1 MRLWF
6 ESLSSPP
13 TTSGPETLLPSHRT
27 AAPRGSQGVWE
38 GRANCGGNPCNFF
51 SRFTHSLSHSFFH
64 AVLFTME
71 GENITPYQDGDTTM
85 HRAWLVANASANT
98 IEGTPSDPGSGSTA
112 ARPPRPDP
120 FQFDG
125 EFLAVGHSGGRGTRG
140 SRGNSGHG
148 GRARRGRSSG
158 SSTDVNPASRPE
170 SPPRDVPQGSEHG
183 DRRGLK
189 RPAISE
195 GTEDGSAASGSQS
208 RKRKNRGKR
217 DPRIDEARTHCR
229 IVLLE
234 WFRNNSM
241 VYLEKKYLNDGTKGL
256 ELARNELMLILTE
269 ATAGQA
275 FEEAR
280 GMSDWNTWIEQQAV
294 EAIYNP
300 TMTYEAVHPGEGS
313 SGGRK
318 SELYIK
324 LENWKRGVIAAKGT
338 SARNLP
344 VFIDRQM
351 ADNIATQGRQGVIWL
366 PRNAEIKALDREIFQ
381 GTFGVVRRV
390 QIHGASFIPSWIE
403 WAGKTMKAKNSLEN
417 RKERSLEALACPV
430 DHPGV
435 IKLQYLNPRTKESY
449 SMWWNGGSLKNMRIY
464 DHQVPEDHERDIL
477 QMHGADFE
485 ARKRLVVYRKHRAY
499 LAWALMCIVDVVH
512 NQDVLHND
520 LNPNNVML
528 HFPQDRENTVFIGV
542 CDWGMASW
550 GDEDAPSNYGRDSVD
565 DMKKHR
571 EKYNCAG
578 PELFHVRGQRGTST
592 SPVRM
597 ARKHRHTYLS
607 ESFSVG
613 VLAKKIYAKDAASP
627 LFQLNSDPNGVMM
640 RFELALDQLTR
651 PNPAERSTIT
661 HIVNIL
667 KSPPYNIV
675 TPTMCFR
682 DTAK

>member
-1 MRLWF
+1 MHVQQDPLPARVHS
-6 ESLSSPP
+6 ESMDASLISNHRIEDQTSNVPEIP
-13 TTSGPETLLPSHRT
+13 TTRFRALQIIASTSTVQMHAQGQHCPLTRIIANTSRLRVSRATTVGATLV
-27 AAPRGSQGVWE
+27 AIQ
-38 GRANCGGNPCNFF
+38 NI
-51 SRFTHSLSHSFFH
+51 SRNVTIEASRRQSVRRH
-64 AVLFTME
+64 VV
-71 GENITPYQDGDTTM
+71 ENIP
-85 HRAWLVANASANT
+85 SA
-98 IEGTPSDPGSGSTA
+98 I
-112 ARPPRPDP
+112 PPVIKC
-120 FQFDG
+120 Q
-125 EFLAVGHSGGRGTRG
+125 
-140 SRGNSGHG
+140 
-148 GRARRGRSSG
+148 
-158 SSTDVNPASRPE
+158 
-170 SPPRDVPQGSEHG
+170 
-183 DRRGLK
+183 
-189 RPAISE
+189 
-195 GTEDGSAASGSQS
+195 
-208 RKRKNRGKR
+208 
-217 DPRIDEARTHCR
+217 
-229 IVLLE
+229 
-234 WFRNNSM
+234 
-241 VYLEKKYLNDGTKGL
+241 KKYLNDGTKGL

-477 QMHGADFE
+477 QMPGADFE

-528 HFPQDRENTVFIGV
+528 HFPEDRENTVFIGV

-640 RFELALDQLTR
+640 RFELALEQLTR